1 MNYLKAVVFIFLI
14 QMALFGQTDTAADSA
29 LNRYLEQVR
38 NIIINSDSGLRDSS
52 SKIEVKD
59 GSILKRE
66 IKILALDDYIKS
78 LSINDLLSLVK
89 KRERILELDLYK
101 LEEYR
106 KHNIYFNM
114 DGVEGYYEKFGM
126 FEGRIINRVK
136 DLYGSAARDLI
147 INPVLLKVKI
157 IDKKSESKVVNET
170 RSISQTNITAEIE
183 DIVKGEKH
191 YKTGDNI
198 NFYYMDFWARGS
210 KTRLTENGSY
220 FVTLFPV
227 IDNNGDKLLGLN
239 YNEGLLKISQDIV
252 LDEKNYYGFGK
263 IAWPDFKMKII
274 EKINIDKLME
284 SASGN

>member
-1 MNYLKAVVFIFLI
+1 
-14 QMALFGQTDTAADSA
+14 MALFGQTDTAADSA

-89 KRERILELDLYK
+89 KRERIQELDLYK

-106 KHNIYFNM
+106 KHNIYVNIN
-114 DGVEGYYEKFGM
+114 GVEGYYEKFGM

-157 IDKKSESKVVNET
+157 IDKRSESIVVNET
-170 RSISQTNITAEIE
+170 RSIRRTIITAEIE

-252 LDEKNYYGFGK
+252 LDENNYYGFGK
-263 IAWPDFKMKII
+263 ISWQDFKMKII
-274 EKINIDKLME
+274 ERISIDKLME